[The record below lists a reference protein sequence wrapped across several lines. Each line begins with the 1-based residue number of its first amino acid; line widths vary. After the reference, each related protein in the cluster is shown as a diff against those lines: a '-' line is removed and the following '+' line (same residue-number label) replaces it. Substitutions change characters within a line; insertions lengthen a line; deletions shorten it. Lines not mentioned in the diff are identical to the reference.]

1 MKGAIMII
9 EEPARSGRKAV
20 KSLKAKSSKTD
31 FMDAELARFLKRLAR
46 NRENDERQLYLPGLA
61 PDNHSS

>member
-9 EEPARSGRKAV
+9 EEPGRSVRKAV